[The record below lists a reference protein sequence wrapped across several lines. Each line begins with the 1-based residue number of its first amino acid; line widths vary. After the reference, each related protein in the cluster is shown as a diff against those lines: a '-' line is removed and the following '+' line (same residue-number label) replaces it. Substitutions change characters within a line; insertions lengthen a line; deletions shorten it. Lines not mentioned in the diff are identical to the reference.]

1 MAATYNDDGTVN
13 VMNLHEVART
23 NAGDLAC
30 CIGKPKKTHK
40 NIEKRKAFTL
50 AFEPLPARYHRN
62 NKSGIPLKGIPDL
75 LLALAVMIDT
85 MHLDAP
91 SNMIIRH
98 LFSEQVLMYC
108 LTSAPD

>member
-1 MAATYNDDGTVN
+1 MKDLGANAFSYGYASPVLMAATYNDDGTVN

-62 NKSGIPLKGIPDL
+62 NKSGIPFKGIPDL
-75 LLALAVMIDT
+75 LLSLPYKKDFFGK
-85 MHLDAP
+85 
-91 SNMIIRH
+91 N
-98 LFSEQVLMYC
+98 
-108 LTSAPD
+108 TSGT